1 MPSATQRDFVSAARL
16 SRPGPSYVAANIAL
30 IMVVTLLAL
39 FVFLSYYWD
48 REDQRRKLVADFLWV
63 EQNFRFHVESDE
75 IALVAL
81 GQEIVERKLKATEFE
96 DRVRHLQVNNPEL
109 MQVSLMDSHGATMLI
124 YPVSTNDDGNRIP
137 DALAA
142 TAEASRGALRS
153 GEPVYSS
160 VYRAPD
166 GDPRFALYVPVFLN
180 GALARQVVGELS
192 LAGMMRH
199 MVPWWYAERY
209 NLTVLD
215 SSGRVVA
222 QKSNVGVDS
231 SMLSYEIP
239 LAIPVGG
246 LSLRAVAYP
255 QASGVTRNLFLAAIV
270 GLSLATLWS
279 LLALRR
285 DMKQRIAAEN
295 ELIAHHAFRQAMED
309 SMLTGLVVRDLDD
322 TITYANP
329 AFCRM
334 AGYSSTELIGHPPP
348 HPLWFSHL
356 SGASA
361 SHDARDRDERQMQT
375 KSGATIDV
383 LVHEAPLI
391 DAQSRQTG
399 WMDSVLDISERKRAQ
414 ELNRRHAEK
423 LQLTSKL
430 VTMGEMASSLAHELN
445 QPLAAINSYLV
456 GALNRLRNGRL
467 SGAELNDVLEVT
479 AAQATRAGNIVHRI
493 HAFMS
498 RREPHRA
505 ACDLNRIT
513 AGAVSMLEAEAGQ
526 QGARIRLDLAPE
538 LPPLNADSVLLE
550 QVVLNLAKNGIEA
563 MSDTPADRREL
574 AVRTQSHNGMVTV
587 SVADR
592 GIGVAPEVAK
602 KLFSPFFT
610 TKSAGMGMGL
620 NICRSIVEL
629 HSGKLWFEANALGGS
644 VFSFSLPVDHQ

>member
-1 MPSATQRDFVSAARL
+1 MKREFVWAGRSSA
-16 SRPGPSYVAANIAL
+16 PGPSYVAANIAL
-30 IMVVTLLAL
+30 ILVVALLAL

-48 REDQRRKLVADFLWV
+48 REEQRRQLIADFLWV

-81 GQEIVERKLKATEFE
+81 GQDIVDRHLNASEFE

-109 MQVSLMDSHGATMLI
+109 MQVALMDSTGATSLI
-124 YPVSTNDDGNRIP
+124 YPVSIDDQGHPVP
-137 DALAA
+137 DAMAA
-142 TAEASRGALRS
+142 TAEASRAALRS
-153 GEPVYSS
+153 GKPVYSS
-160 VYRAPD
+160 LYRAPD
-166 GDPRFALYVPVFLN
+166 GDPRFALYVPIFVN
-180 GALARQVVGELS
+180 GALARQIVGEFS

-215 SSGRVVA
+215 ASGRVVA
-222 QKSNVGVDS
+222 QKSNVGADP
-231 SMLSYEIP
+231 SMMSYEIP
-239 LAIPVGG
+239 LAVPPGG

-255 QASGVTRNLFLAAIV
+255 PASGITRNLFLAAIV

-309 SMLTGLVVRDLDD
+309 SMLTGLVVRDLDGS
-322 TITYANP
+322 ISYANP

-334 AGYSSTELIGHPPP
+334 TGYPAGELIGRRPPYP
-348 HPLWFSHL
+348 FSVPQL
-356 SGASA
+356 PDTPVGETP
-361 SHDARDRDERQMQT
+361 RDRDERQMQS
-375 KSGATIDV
+375 KNGAKIDV

-391 DAQSRQTG
+391 DAQQQQTG
-399 WMDSVLDISERKRAQ
+399 WMDSVLDIGERKRAE

-456 GALNRLRNGRL
+456 GSLNRLRGGRL
-467 SGAELNDVLEVT
+467 TDRELIEVLEVT
-479 AAQATRAGNIVHRI
+479 AAQATRAGNIVHRM

-505 ACDLNRIT
+505 ECDLNQVT
-513 AGAVSMLEAEAGQ
+513 AGAISMLEAEAGR
-526 QGARIRLDLAPE
+526 QGARIRLDLEPQ
-538 LPPLNADSVLLE
+538 LPLLNADSVLLE
-550 QVVLNLAKNGIEA
+550 QVVLNLVKNGIEA
-563 MSDTPADRREL
+563 MSEAPTDRREL
-574 AVRTQSHNGMVTV
+574 EVRTHAHEGTVTV

-592 GIGVAPEVAK
+592 GTGVAPDVAK

-629 HSGKLWFEANALGGS
+629 HSGKLWYEANAVGGS
-644 VFSFSLPVDHQ
+644 VFSFSLPVDQP

>member
-1 MPSATQRDFVSAARL
+1 V
-16 SRPGPSYVAANIAL
+16 AL
-30 IMVVTLLAL
+30 ILVIALLAL
-39 FVFLSYYWD
+39 FVVLLYYWD
-48 REDQRRKLVADFLWV
+48 REDNRRKLVADFLWV

-81 GQEIVERKLKATEFE
+81 GQEIVDRTLTATEFE
-96 DRVRHLQVNNPEL
+96 HRVRHLQVNNPEL
-109 MQVSLMDSHGATMLI
+109 MQVALMDSKGGATLI
-124 YPVSTNDDGNRIP
+124 YPVSIDEYGNRVP
-137 DALAA
+137 NGLAA
-142 TAEASRGALRS
+142 TEAASKAALRS
-153 GEPVYSS
+153 GKPVYSS
-160 VYRAPD
+160 VYRTPD
-166 GDPRFALYVPVFLN
+166 GDQRFALYVPIFLD
-180 GALARQVVGELS
+180 GALARQVVGEFS
-192 LAGMMRH
+192 LASMMRH

-215 SSGRVVA
+215 AGGRVLA
-222 QKSNVGVDS
+222 QKSNVATDP
-231 SMLSYEIP
+231 SMMSYEIP
-239 LAIPVGG
+239 LAVPPGG

-255 QASGVTRNLFLAAIV
+255 PASGVTRNLLLAVIV

-309 SMLTGLVVRDLDD
+309 SILTGLVVRDLDGM
-322 TITYANP
+322 ISYANP

-334 AGYSSTELIGHPPP
+334 TGYSPAELIGRKPPYP
-348 HPLWFSHL
+348 CLIPPSPD
-356 SGASA
+356 SRDSEAP
-361 SHDARDRDERQMQT
+361 RDRDERQMQS
-375 KSGATIDV
+375 KSGVRIDL

-391 DAQSRQTG
+391 DAQNRQTG
-399 WMDSVLDISERKRAQ
+399 WMDSVLDIGERKRGE

-456 GALNRLRNGRL
+456 GALNRVRGGRL
-467 SGAELNDVLEVT
+467 TDTELTEVLEVT
-479 AAQATRAGNIVHRI
+479 AAQATRAGNIVHGI

-498 RREPHRA
+498 RREPNRVE
-505 ACDLNRIT
+505 CDLNRIT

-526 QGARIRLDLAPE
+526 QGARIRLDLEPQMP
-538 LPPLNADSVLLE
+538 LLNADSVLLE

-563 MSDTPADRREL
+563 MSDAPADKREL
-574 AVRTQSHNGMVTV
+574 EVRTQAHNGTVTV
-587 SVADR
+587 SVTDR
-592 GIGVAPEVAK
+592 GIGVAPDVAK

-629 HSGKLWFEANALGGS
+629 HSGKLWFEANAVGGS
-644 VFSFSLPVDHQ
+644 VFSFSLPVDQQ